1 MDERLEAVRRRKRVV
16 LLLVFLGIIGVLI
29 FLLRAVLAPFLIAL
43 FVAYLID
50 PLVGRMAGL
59 RLPKGLHLGRAGSIV
74 VIYLVLIVCLF
85 LGAKFT
91 IPALS
96 AQIDQVRED
105 LPKAR
110 TWLEGLA
117 QDAVDWWERE
127 VKKERAQAKEREE
140 GKADGEQKAP
150 DGENGDADP
159 EDNGDGE
166 EKGPGEEEGK
176 PEEDG
181 GAEKEPPAPAPPA
194 SRYRVDLK
202 GGGELTGMLVAE
214 SDEQVV
220 FKLGKEFLTVDR
232 GRIERMESLE
242 KEDVRF
248 NLLRYIQGLSVHV
261 DSALGFAFNAARA
274 LVKALYLTVLVL
286 MITAFLCIDKPR
298 LLAFVSSVPPDKHR
312 ETWLRLAGY
321 LDRGLAGVIRGQLMI
336 CLVNAILTWIG
347 LQFLGVRYSLL
358 LGLVAGVF
366 SIIPIFGTILSS
378 VPIVLIAWGT
388 SGLER
393 GLLTLGW
400 ILFIHFIEANFLN
413 PKIMGS
419 ASKIHPVVVI
429 FALIAGEN
437 AYGIAGALLA
447 VPAASILQSCFRFFV
462 LDRQLETAEDAA

>member
-50 PLVGRMAGL
+50 PLVGRMAQL
-59 RLPKGLHLGRAGSIV
+59 RLPKGAHLGRAGSIV
-74 VIYLVLIVCLF
+74 VIYLVLISCLI

-117 QDAVDWWERE
+117 QDAVGWWERE

-140 GKADGEQKAP
+140 GKADGEEKPP
-150 DGENGDADP
+150 DGEKGEERGPGD
-159 EDNGDGE
+159 EEGLGE
-166 EKGPGEEEGK
+166 EKEP
-176 PEEDG
+176 
-181 GAEKEPPAPAPPA
+181 AEPPAPPPTA
-194 SRYRVDLK
+194 SRYRVELK
-202 GGGELTGMLVAE
+202 GGGELTGVLVAE
-214 SDEQVV
+214 SDAQVV
-220 FKLGKEFLTVDR
+220 LRLGSEFLTVDR

-242 KEDVRF
+242 REDVRF

-261 DSALGFAFNAARA
+261 DAALGVAFNAARA

-298 LLAFVSSVPPDKHR
+298 LLAFVSSVPPDRHR

-336 CLVNAILTWIG
+336 CLVNSILTWIG

-358 LGLVAGVF
+358 LGVVAGLF

-378 VPIVLIAWGT
+378 IPIVLIAWGT

-393 GLLTLGW
+393 GVLTLGW
-400 ILFIHFIEANFLN
+400 ILFIHFVEANFLN

>member
-50 PLVGRMAGL
+50 PLVGRMSAI
-59 RLPKGLHLGRAGSIV
+59 RLPKGLHLGRAGAIV
-74 VIYLVLIVCLF
+74 VIYLVLLTCLG
-85 LGAKFT
+85 LGTKFT
-91 IPALS
+91 IPALG

-105 LPKAR
+105 LPKGRA
-110 TWLEGLA
+110 WLEGLA

-127 VKKERAQAKEREE
+127 VKKERAQAKEKEKAEE
-140 GKADGEQKAP
+140 GKATGEEKP
-150 DGENGDADP
+150 DGN
-159 EDNGDGE
+159 GE
-166 EKGPGEEEGK
+166 EKGPGEEGT
-176 PEEDG
+176 PTEE
-181 GAEKEPPAPAPPA
+181 APPPPPPPPTA
-194 SRYRVDLK
+194 PRYRVELK
-202 GGGELTGMLVAE
+202 GGGEMTGAVVAE
-214 SDEQVV
+214 SDGQIVLQ
-220 FKLGKEFLTVDR
+220 LGNQFLPVDR
-232 GRIERMESLE
+232 SRIERLEPLE

-248 NLLRYIQGLSVHV
+248 NLLKYIQGLSVHV
-261 DSALGFAFNAARA
+261 DAALAYAFNAARA

-298 LLAFVSSVPPDKHR
+298 LLAFVSSVPPDRHR

-347 LQFLGVRYSLL
+347 LTLLGVRYSLL
-358 LGLVAGVF
+358 LGAVAGVF

-378 VPIVLIAWGT
+378 VPIVLIAWGA

-393 GLLTLGW
+393 GMLTLGW
-400 ILFIHFIEANFLN
+400 ILMIHFLEANFLN

-419 ASKIHPVVVI
+419 ASKIHPVVVV

-447 VPAASILQSCFRFFV
+447 VPAASILQSCFTFFV
-462 LDRQLETAEDAA
+462 LDRQLETAEEKAEEVAA